1 MKNQATARKLP
12 MTTLTNTTPSLSR
25 CQPVELCG
33 LYTHFQ
39 TKISVISATSHSN
52 HVNIVRMSKK
62 ITRCCNHRVFSDAI
76 TKPKEACM
84 LGRLCGIFHIRL
96 IFLPRIPNDCR
107 TRQGGLV
114 LNCPYPHKFQSL
126 FLTKL
131 TKSINSAVLQNR
143 PSILSMYGRQLNE
156 SPVCAQL
163 CKVLCSS
170 LDLE

>member
-1 MKNQATARKLP
+1 MLILSECQKN
-12 MTTLTNTTPSLSR
+12 
-25 CQPVELCG
+25 
-33 LYTHFQ
+33 
-39 TKISVISATSHSN
+39 
-52 HVNIVRMSKK
+52 

-84 LGRLCGIFHIRL
+84 LGRLCGIFHIRF

-170 LDLE
+170 LDLEWPPKVRLINAQCPVWHSWNVLGEL